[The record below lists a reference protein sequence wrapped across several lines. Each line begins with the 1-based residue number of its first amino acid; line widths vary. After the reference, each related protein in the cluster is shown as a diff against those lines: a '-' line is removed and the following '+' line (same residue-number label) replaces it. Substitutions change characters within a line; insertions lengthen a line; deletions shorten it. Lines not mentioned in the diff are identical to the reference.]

1 MPPSGFSVTSYSVPS
16 FVCYS
21 SIVRWG
27 ILKMSWEWGAVVVAA
42 GRGTRMGAADNKVYL
57 ELGGKTVLDY
67 ALDAFERCA
76 AVSSIV
82 LVVGEGETERAATIV
97 AAGGYGKV
105 ADVIVGGAERQDS
118 VYAGLGALRTQ
129 GVLVHDAAR
138 PLVSPEQ
145 IAACCAAAEDHGASA
160 LAVPVKDTIK
170 VSDGQGFI
178 VATPER
184 STLWSVQTPQ
194 AFGRLE
200 LMQAHRQAKEDGAA
214 ATDDAMLIER
224 LGRKV
229 AIVRGDYANL
239 KITTPEDLPIAEL
252 LLDKW
257 RRQS

>member
-1 MPPSGFSVTSYSVPS
+1 
-16 FVCYS
+16 
-21 SIVRWG
+21 
-27 ILKMSWEWGAVVVAA
+27 MSWEWGAVVVAA
-42 GRGTRMGAADNKVYL
+42 GRGTRMGAPDNKVYL
-57 ELGGKTVLDY
+57 ELAGRTVLDH

-76 AVSSIV
+76 AVSAVV
-82 LVVGEGETERAATIV
+82 LVVGEGETERATELV
-97 AAGGYGKV
+97 AAGRYGKV
-105 ADVIVGGAERQDS
+105 SHVIVGGAERQDS
-118 VYAGLGALRTQ
+118 VYAGLAVLRTE

-138 PLVSPEQ
+138 PLVGPEQ
-145 IAACCAAAEDHGASA
+145 IAACCVAAEEHGASA

-200 LMQAHRQAKEDGAA
+200 LMRAHRQAKADGAA
-214 ATDDAMLIER
+214 ATDDAMLVER

-229 AIVRGDYANL
+229 AIVQGDYANL

-252 LLDKW
+252 LLARS
-257 RRQS
+257 RRQG